1 MAGRF
6 FWRRE
11 AFNPCAEV
19 FLLSPKRLPAP
30 VADSS
35 LPTLVE
41 ALAWVQHVRAC
52 RTSRGIR
59 DFRL

>member
-1 MAGRF
+1 
-6 FWRRE
+6 
-11 AFNPCAEV
+11 
-19 FLLSPKRLPAP
+19 
-30 VADSS
+30 